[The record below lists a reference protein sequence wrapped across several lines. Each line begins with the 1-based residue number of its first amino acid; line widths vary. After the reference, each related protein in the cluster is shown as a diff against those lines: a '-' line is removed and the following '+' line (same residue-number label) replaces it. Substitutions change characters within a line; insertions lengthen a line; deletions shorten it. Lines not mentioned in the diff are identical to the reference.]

1 MIRIADDIYTWR
13 VVNRLSQ
20 EDAAALAGVSGKTWA
35 RWERSESYPKED
47 NYNTLR
53 WLIARP
59 ASPVEEETPTGVR
72 A

>member
-20 EDAAALAGVSGKTWA
+20 ADAAAIAGVSQKTWA

-53 WLIARP
+53 YIISRP
-59 ASPVEEETPTGVR
+59 AFEAP
-72 A
+72 ADA